1 MYNHKILGV
10 TCPKRLFVVVA
21 VPIGPIRLGTWHH
34 LMFVVP
40 EVIGTVR
47 ALALVGAL
55 CAAPV
60 SPALAPES
68 ARAASSRAAAHEIA
82 QKIRV
87 RGVSNF
93 GKVTPT
99 LFRGAQ
105 PTSEGLKTLAQMG
118 VQIVVDL
125 REGQQ
130 PTRENKEVTALGMR
144 FVGIPWSC
152 TSPKDDYFAKFLAL
166 VRDNPDKK
174 IFVHCHMGVDRTG
187 MMIASYRMAG
197 QGWTAGEALRE
208 MRAFG
213 FSPFHEMMCYGL
225 ASYEQRFPA
234 VASSSPAF
242 AAQRPAEQKPRIPVP
257 PKQ

>member
-1 MYNHKILGV
+1 M
-10 TCPKRLFVVVA
+10 
-21 VPIGPIRLGTWHH
+21 
-34 LMFVVP
+34 
-40 EVIGTVR
+40 
-47 ALALVGAL
+47 
-55 CAAPV
+55 
-60 SPALAPES
+60 
-68 ARAASSRAAAHEIA
+68 IA

-93 GKVTPT
+93 GQVTPT

-105 PTSEGLKTLAQMG
+105 PSDEGFHSLAQMG

-130 PTRENKEVTALGMR
+130 PEQENKRVTALGMT

-152 TSPKDDYFAKFLAL
+152 TSPKDHDFAKFLAL

-174 IFVHCHMGVDRTG
+174 IFVHCHVGVDRTG
-187 MMIASYRMAG
+187 MMIASYRMAAE
-197 QGWTAGEALRE
+197 GWTAEEALRE
-208 MRAFG
+208 MRVFG
-213 FSPFHEMMCYGL
+213 FSPFHQTMCHGL

-234 VASSSPAF
+234 VVSSSPAF
-242 AAQRPAEQKPRIPVP
+242 ATQRGAEGKPAIPAP